1 MTREQILKKCKDEQ
15 VKFMRLQFSDILGQI
30 KNVEVP
36 ETQFEKALEG
46 QIMFDGSSIHGFSRI
61 EESDQVLEP
70 ELSSFAILPWD
81 HNGNRTG
88 RLVCDVKQTNGDPF
102 PGDPRTI
109 LKNVCNEAAEMGFKM
124 VAGPE
129 PEFFLFLPNAEGD
142 ISLNTHDRGGYFDMA
157 PVDKGEAARR
167 DIVEALIKMGF
178 DIEASH
184 HEVAHG
190 QHEIDFKYDDAVTT
204 ADKVS
209 TFRLVVR
216 KLAHDHGLHA
226 TFMPK
231 PIFGINGSGMHVH
244 MSLFKGEANAFYDA
258 NAADGLSATALSYIA
273 GLIKHAKAFVAI
285 TNPLINSYKR
295 LVPGFEAPTNIAWS
309 MHNRS
314 PMIRIPNR
322 RGNGTRTE
330 VRMPDP
336 SCNPYL
342 AFAVMLKAGLDG
354 IKNNLTPPPAVNEN
368 IFSMSERRKRSL
380 KIDTLPGNLHEAL
393 VQLEKSKLMREALG
407 EHVFNH
413 FLEAKHKE
421 WADYISQVHQWEVD
435 RYLGVY

>member
-1 MTREQILKKCKDEQ
+1 
-15 VKFMRLQFSDILGQI
+15 
-30 KNVEVP
+30 
-36 ETQFEKALEG
+36 
-46 QIMFDGSSIHGFSRI
+46 
-61 EESDQVLEP
+61 
-70 ELSSFAILPWD
+70 
-81 HNGNRTG
+81 
-88 RLVCDVKQTNGDPF
+88 
-102 PGDPRTI
+102 
-109 LKNVCNEAAEMGFKM
+109 
-124 VAGPE
+124 
-129 PEFFLFLPNAEGD
+129 
-142 ISLNTHDRGGYFDMA
+142 
-157 PVDKGEAARR
+157 
-167 DIVEALIKMGF
+167 
-178 DIEASH
+178 
-184 HEVAHG
+184 
-190 QHEIDFKYDDAVTT
+190 
-204 ADKVS
+204 VS